1 MSRRTGTPRS
11 GSTAVVFLL
20 SLGGATAAWW
30 ASRVVQG
37 SRMLASPGG
46 LRLEDEGGAQP

>member
-1 MSRRTGTPRS
+1 MSRRPGTPRS
-11 GSTAVVFLL
+11 GTATVVLL

-37 SRMLASPGG
+37 SRMLGSPGG
-46 LRLEDEGGAQP
+46 LRFEREGPTA